1 MFSAIKNNSI
11 LHIAPTVR
19 AIVNALNEGRSPGQ
33 LIKYTTVKSQMSKRG
48 VFLLIEGDFLPFGS
62 SEIELTVVQPIPGSV
77 LNGVDIIKIPK

>member
-1 MFSAIKNNSI
+1 
-11 LHIAPTVR
+11 
-19 AIVNALNEGRSPGQ
+19 
-33 LIKYTTVKSQMSKRG
+33 MSKRG